1 MEKAAEMLWL
11 VEKKERISMFSRI
24 NDFFVVTVDNV
35 KALEAVSEWIYSSLT
50 NRYFI
55 QIEQFSNMTAYHIC
69 IQMRADMDEKVK
81 QKIVK
86 YLELKNAKLLEKKG

>member
-1 MEKAAEMLWL
+1 
-11 VEKKERISMFSRI
+11 MFSRI

-69 IQMRADMDEKVK
+69 IQMRADMDKKVK

>member
-1 MEKAAEMLWL
+1 MAGGEKGA
-11 VEKKERISMFSRI
+11 ICMFSRT
-24 NDFFVVTVDNV
+24 NNLFVVTVDNL
-35 KALEAVSEWIYSSLT
+35 KALEAVSEWIYLSLT

-55 QIEQFSNMTAYHIC
+55 QIEQFSNMTVYHIY

-86 YLELKNAKLLEKKG
+86 HMELVNAKLLEKRG

>member
-1 MEKAAEMLWL
+1 
-11 VEKKERISMFSRI
+11 MFSRI

-55 QIEQFSNMTAYHIC
+55 QIEQFSNMTAYRIY

-86 YLELKNAKLLEKKG
+86 YLKLKNAKLLEKKG

>member
-1 MEKAAEMLWL
+1 
-11 VEKKERISMFSRI
+11 MFSRI
-24 NDFFVVTVDNV
+24 NDFFIVTVDNV

-55 QIEQFSNMTAYHIC
+55 QIEQFSNMTVYHIC
-69 IQMRADMDEKVK
+69 IQMKVDSDEKVK

-86 YLELKNAKLLEKKG
+86 HLELKNAKLLEKKG